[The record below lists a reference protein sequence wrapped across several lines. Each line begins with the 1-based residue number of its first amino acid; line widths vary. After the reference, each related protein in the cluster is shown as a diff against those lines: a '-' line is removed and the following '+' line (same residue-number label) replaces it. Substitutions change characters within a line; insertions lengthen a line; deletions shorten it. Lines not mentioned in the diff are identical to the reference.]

1 MLVEFHPNINIQE
14 NGKTHYSLVPW
25 TGPAKAQ
32 GLTLLTQNS
41 APLEST
47 DTHDLNHIEARDRNC
62 TKAEDLKR
70 IEEARAAKCCTWKD
84 CQSVTPFSSG
94 VALKGHLE
102 DHARDVI
109 QRWSRD
115 TECSWSGCVSKAK
128 FKLLSPLRLHLE
140 NAHVKPLLCIRP
152 GCSFKRPFRNISD
165 LQRHVQTGHSR
176 TSSFRCPYKE
186 CSSSARIF
194 ARKDKWLE
202 HVQDAEHQLDNFCP
216 VQHCEKE
223 ARSRCGFLST
233 KEAIK
238 HMFNEHGGTSL
249 DVRDFSCAIGG
260 CEPGGPPYLT
270 KDQLKTHL
278 IANHSF
284 AEVTLQVV
292 LEVVEATEVHQVQE
306 QLIPAGIKFDFCGL
320 CLPPPPHPFAL
331 CFHPNKRSRFET
343 IVYCCQCNAQHNP
356 SIDFRCTYCPERP
369 HAFCSNCLIQK
380 IPDGGLTTDLGR
392 GLSWVQQG

>member
-1 MLVEFHPNINIQE
+1 MLVEFHPNLDPQE
-14 NGKTHYSLVPW
+14 SDKTHYNLVPW
-25 TGPAKAQ
+25 TGLVKTQ
-32 GLTLLTQNS
+32 GLTLATQNTTL
-41 APLEST
+41 LEST
-47 DTHDLNHIEARDRNC
+47 DTHDLNHIEARDSNC

-84 CQSVTPFSSG
+84 CQSVSPFPSG
-94 VALKGHLE
+94 AALKGHLE

-109 QRWSRD
+109 KRWSRD

-128 FKLLSPLRLHLE
+128 FKLLSPLRGHLE

-176 TSSFRCPYKE
+176 TGGFRCPYKE
-186 CSSSARIF
+186 CRSSTRIF

-223 ARSRCGFLST
+223 ARYLRGLPSP

-260 CEPGGPPYLT
+260 CEAGDPPYLT
-270 KDQLKTHL
+270 KDQLKKHL
-278 IANHSF
+278 IADHSF

-292 LEVVEATEVHQVQE
+292 LGVVEATELHQVQR
-306 QLIPAGIKFDFCGL
+306 QLIPTGIKFDPCRL
-320 CLPPPPHPFAL
+320 CLPPPPPKRRFDSFTPL
-331 CFHPNKRSRFET
+331 FHRNKRSRFET
-343 IVYCCQCNAQHNP
+343 VIYCVSHAVNR
-356 SIDFRCTYCPERP
+356 ILTYANFAVPMP
-369 HAFCSNCLIQK
+369 YLPQS
-380 IPDGGLTTDLGR
+380 PD
-392 GLSWVQQG
+392 QP

>member
-1 MLVEFHPNINIQE
+1 LSRRPADFQGQTHSPRMLVEFHPNFNIQE
-14 NGKTHYSLVPW
+14 NDKTHYNLVPW
-25 TGPAKAQ
+25 TGPVETQ
-32 GLTLLTQNS
+32 GLAIPTQNFT
-41 APLEST
+41 PLEST
-47 DTHDLNHIEARDRNC
+47 DTHDLNRIEARDRNC

-70 IEEARAAKCCTWKD
+70 IEEARAAKCCTWKG
-84 CQSVTPFSSG
+84 CQSATPFSSG
-94 VALKGHLE
+94 AALKGHLE

-186 CSSSARIF
+186 CSSSTRIF

-202 HVQDAEHQLDNFCP
+202 HVQDAEHQLDNFCH
-216 VQHCEKE
+216 VQHCEKD
-223 ARSRCGFLST
+223 ARYRYEFLSP

-238 HMFNEHGGTSL
+238 HMFNEHGGASL

-260 CEPGGPPYLT
+260 CETGDPPYLT
-270 KDQLKTHL
+270 KDQLKMHL
-278 IANHSF
+278 ITDHSF
-284 AEVTLQVV
+284 AEAMQQVV
-292 LEVVEATEVHQVQE
+292 LDAVEATELHQVQR
-306 QLIPAGIKFDFCGL
+306 QLIPTGIKFDSCRL
-320 CLPPPPHPFAL
+320 CLPPPPPKRAFTPL
-331 CFHPNKRSRFET
+331 FHRNKRSRFDT
-343 IVYCCQCNAQHNP
+343 IVYCVSHPCNQVL
-356 SIDFRCTYCPERP
+356 TYANFAVSMLCPP
-369 HAFCSNCLIQK
+369 QS
-380 IPDGGLTTDLGR
+380 
-392 GLSWVQQG
+392 